1 MSEKKNTETKQEIK
15 EPVKNDAK
23 KGNSKGLI
31 VAVAAVLIAA
41 GCFGGWQLRQ
51 TRITEM
57 QDLRIEA
64 LQSHLDAGDYREAEQ
79 AEIAA
84 IIEEGETAIRATE
97 DKDEASK
104 IRDDAIAKL
113 DELKTDAEYT
123 KEEKEAVSREKL
135 ERQSEEAKEE
145 VKEATA
151 AYEAAKKKAAAA
163 KSKAKKKSK
172 KKSSSSS
179 NGCVGG
185 GSDAFY

>member
-1 MSEKKNTETKQEIK
+1 MPDKKNTETKQEVK
-15 EPVKNDAK
+15 EPVKNDTKNGSK
-23 KGNSKGLI
+23 KGLVAVI
-31 VAVAAVLIAA
+31 VAVFIAA
-41 GCFGGWQLRQ
+41 ACFGGWQLRQ
-51 TRITEM
+51 ARIADM

-123 KEEKEAVSREKL
+123 KEEKENAEQKDL
-135 ERQSEEAKEE
+135 ELKTEEAKEE

-151 AYEAAKKKAAAA
+151 AYESAKKKAAAA